1 MNDNGKPMKV
11 TDFRQDLLAAMDA
24 ENNPLVQAAIR
35 KWFPD
40 CLAVHRAH
48 KANDCLGI
56 DVWIERPLAR
66 MTGVDLKIRSVDY
79 GWKQSKPMD
88 VALEIN
94 YGGAPGWAMKSTATD
109 TYLFVCT
116 DTGRSAAF
124 KADELREALEQ
135 NLGEWM
141 GRYKTLTTRTA
152 SYSGEPVA
160 SQAICIPADVLK
172 SACQSVRL

>member
-1 MNDNGKPMKV
+1 MNDNGKRERV
-11 TDFRQDLLAAMDA
+11 TDFKKDLLAAMDA
-24 ENNPLVQAAIR
+24 EKNPLVQAAIR

-66 MTGVDLKIRSVDY
+66 MVGVDLKIRSVDY
-79 GWKQSKPMD
+79 GWKESKPMD
-88 VALEIN
+88 VALEID
-94 YGGAPGWAMKSTATD
+94 YGNAPGWAMKSTATD
-109 TYLFVCT
+109 TYLFVCN

-135 NLGEWM
+135 NLVSWAR
-141 GRYKTLTTRTA
+141 RYKTLTTKTA
-152 SYSGEPVA
+152 SYAGDPVE
-160 SQAICIPADVLK
+160 SRAICIPADVLK

>member
-1 MNDNGKPMKV
+1 MV
-11 TDFRQDLLAAMDA
+11 
-24 ENNPLVQAAIR
+24 
-35 KWFPD
+35 
-40 CLAVHRAH
+40 
-48 KANDCLGI
+48 
-56 DVWIERPLAR
+56 
-66 MTGVDLKIRSVDY
+66 GVDLKIRSVDY
-79 GWKQSKPMD
+79 GWKQSRSMD

-109 TYLFVCT
+109 AYLFVCT

-135 NLGEWM
+135 NLMEWTR
-141 GRYKTLTTRTA
+141 RYKTLMTRTA
-152 SYSGEPVA
+152 SYSGEPIA